1 VLQELR
7 SVGVPCNGDPTAAAA
22 ALSLDLLKQLPY
34 CTAVLQ
40 EAMRMFPAGVMAA
53 SRCAGGG
60 GTVVEEV
67 GGFEKRRRV
76 LRGGCCSCCAG
87 VRSTTA

>member
-1 VLQELR
+1 MLQELR

-53 SRCAGGG
+53 SRCAQGGARRGGRGRGGG
-60 GTVVEEV
+60 AQVGREGGTYA
-67 GGFEKRRRV
+67 
-76 LRGGCCSCCAG
+76 GC
-87 VRSTTA
+87 